1 MRDRLLV
8 RHFLWRFLENDLVSP
23 NADRRGIL
31 SAVGGTL
38 AAVSLFMAVLVAWF
52 YQVSPAMPPG
62 FTSLFSLDDRFLFM
76 SSSMLVM
83 ALAAVAQ
90 WDALV
95 LDARDAA
102 VLGVLPISRAVIVRT
117 KFAATALFAAAV
129 VVAWNLFPTLLR
141 FAAVPTGLR
150 IGIVGSARLTLA
162 QGVVGVAAGVFGF
175 LAVLGL
181 REIVFAFVGPARF
194 RKISAALQAT
204 LIVVLTTAL
213 LLVPGV
219 SDVARQWRSDGRA
232 ARLLPPSWFVGLH
245 ETLAG
250 SVIDRVPRAR
260 PVRPS
265 RPNAFTSARLL
276 RQAEA
281 TRRAEAQERDA
292 TDLYRALW
300 PLYHE
305 LAAVGVATLCLVALV
320 TAVACVWNSRRLP
333 MEADRPVSTSG
344 AVRLVCR
351 WIVVHAIA
359 RTPLRQAGFFF
370 TLQTLSRRVT
380 HRVALAT
387 AWAVG
392 LALIVIAAGGGRL
405 AALNDRGSIPVA
417 ILAAQSL
424 LLGCVLN
431 GFRHATRVPSELRAS
446 STFSLAWPGNA
457 APFIAGV
464 KRAGWIAV
472 AGPALLGLAVWHT
485 AILGPRLAGLHLG
498 VGACLSVL
506 VIETMFLRERRVPF
520 VNGFASTVDAKLR
533 VAGFVVALVSVSF
546 AMAWVERWSFS
557 SATRYSAF
565 LATLLGLSFVL
576 AVFDRVSSASSP
588 ALEFDEDPLPTQRLN
603 LAQ

>member
-8 RHFLWRFLENDLVSP
+8 RHFLWRFLEHDLVSP
-23 NADRRGIL
+23 NSDRHGIL

-52 YQVSPAMPPG
+52 YQLANTMPAG
-62 FTSLFSLDDRFLFM
+62 FASIQSLDDRFLFS

-102 VLGVLPISRAVIVRT
+102 VLGVLPIPRAVIVRA

-129 VVAWNLFPTLLR
+129 VVVWNLFPTLLR
-141 FAAVPTGLR
+141 AASVPAGLG
-150 IGIVGSARLTLA
+150 IGLAGSARMTLA
-162 QGVVGVAAGVFGF
+162 HAVATVAAGMFGF

-181 REIVFAFVGPARF
+181 REIVFAIVGLARF
-194 RKISAALQAT
+194 RKISAALQAS
-204 LIVVLTTAL
+204 LIVMLTTAL

-219 SDVARQWRSDGRA
+219 SGLARQWGSDGTA
-232 ARLLPPSWFVGLH
+232 ARMRPPSWFIGLN

-250 SVIDRVPRAR
+250 SVIDGLPRAR
-260 PVRPS
+260 PRTS
-265 RPNAFTSARLL
+265 RPNAFNSARML
-276 RQAEA
+276 RE
-281 TRRAEAQERDA
+281 ERDA
-292 TDLYRALW
+292 TERYRALW

-305 LAAVGVATLCLVALV
+305 LAIIAVAALWLVAVL
-320 TAVACVWNSRRLP
+320 TTVACLWNSRRLP
-333 MEADRPVSTSG
+333 SAPSASVSSHRPVG
-344 AVRLVCR
+344 RALKWV
-351 WIVVHAIA
+351 VVHTIA
-359 RTPLRQAGFFF
+359 RTPLCQAGFFF

-380 HRVALAT
+380 HRVAMAT

-392 LALIVIAAGGGRL
+392 LALIVVAAGGGRL
-405 AALNDRGSIPVA
+405 ATAGERGSIPLA

-424 LLGCVLN
+424 LLGSVLN
-431 GFRHATRVPSELRAS
+431 GFRYATRVPSELPATT
-446 STFSLAWPGNA
+446 TFSLAWPGKA

-472 AGPALLGLAVWHT
+472 AGPALVGLAVWHT

-498 VGACLSVL
+498 VGAALSL
-506 VIETMFLRERRVPF
+506 LIIETMFLRERRLPF
-520 VNGFASTVDAKLR
+520 VNGSGSTVDVKLR
-533 VAGFVVALVSVSF
+533 VTGFLVVLLSVSF
-546 AMAWVERWSFS
+546 ALAGIERWSFNNP
-557 SATRYSAF
+557 TRYLVFVS
-565 LATLLGLSFVL
+565 TLIGLSVCL
-576 AVFDRVSSASSP
+576 AAFDRMSNASSTT
-588 ALEFDEDPLPTQRLN
+588 LEFDEDSLSTQRLN

>member
-1 MRDRLLV
+1 MRERLLV

-23 NADRRGIL
+23 NADRRGTL

-52 YQVSPAMPPG
+52 YQSSPTMPPG
-62 FTSLFSLDDRFLFM
+62 FTALFSLDNRFLFI

-141 FAAVPTGLR
+141 FAAVPISLR
-150 IGIVGSARLTLA
+150 IGIAGSAQLTVA
-162 QGVVGVAAGVFGF
+162 QGVVAVAAGVFGF

-181 REIVFAFVGPARF
+181 REIVFAIVGPARF
-194 RKISAALQAT
+194 RKISAALQAL
-204 LIVVLTTAL
+204 LIVMLTTAL

-219 SDVARQWRSDGRA
+219 SGVARQWRSDGRA
-232 ARLLPPSWFVGLH
+232 ARVLPPSWFVGLH

-250 SVIDRVPRAR
+250 SVIDDVPRSR
-260 PVRPS
+260 PERTS
-265 RPNAFTSARLL
+265 RPNAVTSGRLL
-276 RQAEA
+276 RQVEA
-281 TRRAEAQERDA
+281 TRRREAEERDA

-305 LAAVGVATLCLVALV
+305 LAAVGVGAWCLIALI
-320 TAVACVWNSRRLP
+320 TAAACLWNSRRLP
-333 MEADRPVSTSG
+333 TEAHRPVSKSG
-344 AVRLVCR
+344 TVRLVCR
-351 WIVVHAIA
+351 WVVVHAIA
-359 RTPLRQAGFFF
+359 RTPLSQAGFFF

-392 LALIVIAAGGGRL
+392 LALVVIAAGGGRL
-405 AALNDRGSIPVA
+405 AALSDRESIPVA

-431 GFRHATRVPSELRAS
+431 GFRHATRVPSELRATT
-446 STFSLAWPGNA
+446 TFSLAWAGHA

-472 AGPALLGLAVWHT
+472 AGPALLGLAIWHI

-498 VGACLSVL
+498 VGAGLSVL
-506 VIETMFLRERRVPF
+506 VIEMMFLRERRVPF
-520 VNGFASTVDAKLR
+520 VNGFASSVDVKVR
-533 VAGFVVALVSVSF
+533 IAGFFVALLSVSF
-546 AMAWVERWSFS
+546 TVAWVERWSFN
-557 SATRYSAF
+557 SATRYWAF
-565 LATLLGLSFVL
+565 VATLLGLSFVL
-576 AVFDRVSSASSP
+576 AALDRVSSASSP
-588 ALEFDEDPLPTQRLN
+588 ALECDEDPLPTQRLN